1 MLFCNILHIWQVDL
15 NNRVFDT
22 MAAILILLQNFEF
35 LLWLGWFA
43 ADISSSK
50 KSHYLSKKNFK
61 KKAAKIFIS
70 FNELPF
76 FF

>member
-1 MLFCNILHIWQVDL
+1 MLFCHILHIWQVDL

-22 MAAILILLQNFEF
+22 MAAILTIAMSFCYDRVGLL
-35 LLWLGWFA
+35 LT
-43 ADISSSK
+43 SVHPK
-50 KSHYLSKKNFK
+50 KVIICQKKNFK